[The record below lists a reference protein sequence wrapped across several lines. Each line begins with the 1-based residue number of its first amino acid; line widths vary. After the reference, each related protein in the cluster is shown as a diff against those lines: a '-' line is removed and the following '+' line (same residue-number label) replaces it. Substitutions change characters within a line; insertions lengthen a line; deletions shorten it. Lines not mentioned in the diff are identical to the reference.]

1 MFSKEGLDRLI
12 GSMEGILAEAKEK
25 DYFYATERNAIFD
38 TISVLR
44 WAKDRLSVEE
54 RMMKLLAE
62 AGAITLTEEAEQEGQ
77 HADNKT
83 SVFEGSKHLCRK
95 ISSASSSDSGT

>member
-12 GSMEGILAEAKEK
+12 GSMESILAEAKEK

-44 WAKDRLSVEE
+44 WAKKRVEYQERL
-54 RMMKLLAE
+54 MNLLAE
-62 AGAITLTEEAEQEGQ
+62 AGVITVTSEEDE
-77 HADNKT
+77 
-83 SVFEGSKHLCRK
+83 
-95 ISSASSSDSGT
+95 